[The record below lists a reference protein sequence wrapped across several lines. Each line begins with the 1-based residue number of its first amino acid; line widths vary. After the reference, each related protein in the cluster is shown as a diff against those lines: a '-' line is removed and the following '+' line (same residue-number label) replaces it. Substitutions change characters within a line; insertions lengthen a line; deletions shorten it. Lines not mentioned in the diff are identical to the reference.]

1 MAGDTFYMSPK
12 TTDAIDDFTV
22 TVSRLFAAELSAEIS
37 TRFNTAQI
45 ERAVERTIERMHVA
59 RAREPLPIDELSFDA
74 IQIAMDV
81 ANRRAARE
89 AEEYGFQPAGL
100 TG

>member
-1 MAGDTFYMSPK
+1 MAGDTFDMSRE
-12 TTDAIDDFTV
+12 TTDAIDDFAV
-22 TVSRLFAAELSAEIS
+22 TVSRLFAAELSAETS
-37 TRFNTAQI
+37 AQFDTAQI

-59 RAREPLPIDELSFDA
+59 RGRASLPVDELSFDA
-74 IQIAMDV
+74 IQVAMDV

-89 AEEYGFQPAGL
+89 ARKHGFEPAGL